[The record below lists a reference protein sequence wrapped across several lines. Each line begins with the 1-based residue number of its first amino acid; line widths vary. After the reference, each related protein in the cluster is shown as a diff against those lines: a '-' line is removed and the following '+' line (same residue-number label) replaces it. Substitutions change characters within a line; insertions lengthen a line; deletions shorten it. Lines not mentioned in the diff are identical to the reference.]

1 MILELS
7 KRIATEDDLLV
18 LALQGLYIPEHVV
31 SSHMTDHPESVALAA
46 YGVLKRWRKSQ
57 DDGYRA
63 YAALA
68 DALIRVKMT
77 RYVNEI
83 LRTDMYI

>member
-18 LALQGLYIPEHVV
+18 LALQELHIPEHVV
-31 SSHMTDHPESVALAA
+31 NSHMRDHPESVTLAA
-46 YGVLKRWRKSQ
+46 YGVLKRWRKLQ

-63 YAALA
+63 YAT
-68 DALIRVKMT
+68 LIRVKMP
-77 RYVNEI
+77 RYVKEI
-83 LRTDMYI
+83 LRTCM